1 MSKVLC
7 SAPFNSLTIN
17 PDKSVVPCCAWDN
30 NNVKPLGNLNKNSL
44 DEILNGDDLKILRQ
58 DMLNFK
64 WHEGCML
71 CKIKEQDAT
80 TSTRINVYTNL
91 VEYDESNKIKWLE
104 FNSSSTCNLACIT
117 CGPFF
122 SSYWAE
128 YINKHLADI
137 KLSFPIIESN
147 SKINE
152 DYFKQ
157 IDFSK
162 LEKLVLKGG
171 EPFLNKGL
179 LPLLKHLDDNNYL
192 SNIKISIVTNGTVYD
207 QKIFEY
213 LKKAKYL
220 GISVS
225 IDAYGELNEWIRY
238 SHNAAASITKIHNNL
253 TKLLHFTNLEY
264 VHLSAVVSA
273 YNVFYL
279 RELQTWWNEKILPI
293 SNKVERAVFPHIIVS
308 SQLPSVLSLTQKSI
322 DYLHDYYTNFNDTSY
337 NTVIKLL
344 TNKYLGNEIHNE
356 FVDFTMMHNK
366 SRKVDILK
374 VAPKLKD
381 ELVYIN
387 D

>member
-30 NNVKPLGNLNKNSL
+30 NKVPPLGNLNEEL
-44 DEILNGDDLKILRQ
+44 LHDILNSESLRQ
-58 DMLNFK
+58 LQQSMLDFK
-64 WHEGCML
+64 WHEGCRL
-71 CKIKEQDAT
+71 CKIKEQDAA
-80 TSTRINVYTNL
+80 TSTRINLYNNL
-91 VEYDESNKIKWLE
+91 VKYDESNKIKFLE
-104 FNSSSTCNLACIT
+104 FNSSNTCNLACVT

-122 SSYWAE
+122 SSYWVE
-128 YINKHLADI
+128 YINKHLPNL
-137 KLSFPIIESN
+137 KHTYPIIKSN
-147 SKINE
+147 IKINE

-162 LEKLVLKGG
+162 LENLVLKGG

-179 LPLLKHLDDNNYL
+179 LHLLKHLDDNNYL
-192 SNIKISIVTNGTVYD
+192 SNITITIVTNGTVYD

-213 LKKAKYL
+213 LKKSKSL
-220 GISVS
+220 KISVS
-225 IDAYGELNEWIRY
+225 IDAHGELNEWIRY

-253 TKLLHFTNLEY
+253 IKLLDFTNLGY

-273 YNVFYL
+273 YNIFYL
-279 RELQTWWNEKILPI
+279 RELQTWWDENILPI
-293 SNKVERAVFPHIIVS
+293 SNTVERAKFPHIIVS
-308 SQLPSVLSLTQKSI
+308 EQLPSVLSLTQKSL
-322 DYLHDYYTNFNDTSY
+322 DYLYDYYTNFNDESY
-337 NTVIKLL
+337 HTVLKLL
-344 TNKYLGNEIHNE
+344 ENKYLGNEKHNK
-356 FVDFTMMHNK
+356 FVDFTLMHNK
-366 SRKVDILK
+366 NRNIDIFK